1 MLSIGLR
8 VVGLIALVVAL
19 SSATAQRLRAVEFI
33 IRGPTLC
40 VMSSPDDISRTV
52 RV

>member
-19 SSATAQRLRAVEFI
+19 SSATAQRPQ
-33 IRGPTLC
+33 G
-40 VMSSPDDISRTV
+40 S
-52 RV
+52 

>member
-19 SSATAQRLRAVEFI
+19 SSATAQRPWAA
-33 IRGPTLC
+33 
-40 VMSSPDDISRTV
+40 
-52 RV
+52 